1 MSQEH
6 DFDTEIG
13 YDMMRVDIDEDSD
26 TAIPEEILKLVE
38 EYDNRTT
45 PNVEETETI
54 NLGNVEMSKEIR
66 IGTHLTCYQ
75 KAELIELLRAYL
87 DVFAWSYDEMPGL
100 NTLIVEHRLPIDP
113 AIRAIKQKLRDRKS
127 VV

>member
-6 DFDTEIG
+6 DFDTELG
-13 YDMMRVDIDEDSD
+13 YDMMGVEVDEDSD

-54 NLGNVEMSKEIR
+54 NLGIVETSKEIR
-66 IGTHLTCYQ
+66 IGTHLTYYQ

-87 DVFAWSYDEMPGL
+87 DVFAWSYNEMPGL

-113 AIRAIKQKLRDRKS
+113 AIRAIKQKLRRLRP
-127 VV
+127 